1 MANKPHDSNP
11 ASSQPEMTKDEKEKL
26 FEQVEESEGPDRRE
40 IRGDNTEPAKDP
52 GVAHS

>member
-1 MANKPHDSNP
+1 MPERNGPADPPH
-11 ASSQPEMTKDEKEKL
+11 QPEMTKEEKEKL
-26 FEQVEESEGPDRRE
+26 FDQVEESEGPDRRE

>member
-1 MANKPHDSNP
+1 MAERNGPDDP
-11 ASSQPEMTKDEKEKL
+11 PRQPEMTKEEKDEL
-26 FEQVEESEGPDRRE
+26 FDQVEESEGPDRRE